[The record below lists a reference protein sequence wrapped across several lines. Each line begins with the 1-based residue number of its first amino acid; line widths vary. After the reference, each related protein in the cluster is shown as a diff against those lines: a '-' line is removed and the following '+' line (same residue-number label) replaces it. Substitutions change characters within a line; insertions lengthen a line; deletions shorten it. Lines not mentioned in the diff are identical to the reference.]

1 MSYVPE
7 LAYDLNHPDPF
18 NPTTG
23 EVLPVNV
30 QDHEFDKAF
39 AFPGAVAPG
48 VYFNMPEEQYHAIP
62 ALSASGIKHILT
74 SSMDFWARS
83 WLNQFRDEDRSE
95 EDSEAKDIGKAY
107 HVRLL
112 EGRERFYQTYAPAFV
127 CDNPNALR
135 TVDDLKTRL
144 ALVGVTEGLSKL
156 KKAGFVDLLKKADPT
171 AVIYEELEAA
181 HIAEHPGKQFL
192 SWKLI
197 RKMELSAA
205 MIEKHPELKY
215 YFVGGYPEVTVIF
228 YLHGL
233 LFKIRIDYLKVKA
246 LNDLK
251 TFANQMGKRIER
263 AIYADVTN
271 NKYFVPGSLY
281 LIGSDEAKEHI
292 RAGRIFGAPPPPEWL
307 EAFQNS
313 PPHDMNFVF
322 QQKGVAPVTR
332 AALYSRK
339 DAMFDVALDNIRF
352 GCDQFKDYWRTY
364 QADPWVCKEPGIVLQ
379 FSDYPSYAGQ
389 I

>member
-1 MSYVPE
+1 MSHLE
-7 LAYDLNHPDPF
+7 TAYDLNSPDMH
-18 NPTTG
+18 NPITG
-23 EVLPVNV
+23 EIMPVNM
-30 QDHEFDKAF
+30 QDHAFDKAF
-39 AFPGAVAPG
+39 EYPGAVAPG
-48 VYFNMPEEQYHAIP
+48 VYFGMSEEQYHAIP
-62 ALSASGIKHILT
+62 ALSASGVKHILT

-83 WLNQFRDEDRSE
+83 WLNTFRDEDRTE
-95 EDSEAKDIGKAY
+95 EDSEAKEIGKAY

-112 EGRERFYQTYAPAFV
+112 EGKERFYQVYAPSFICEHPSPIV
-127 CDNPNALR
+127 
-135 TVDDLKTRL
+135 TVDDIKQAL
-144 ALVGVTEGLSKL
+144 AEVGVTSGLSKY
-156 KKAGFVDLLKKADPT
+156 KKPELTDLLRKANPDAP
-171 AVIYEELEAA
+171 IYDDLYAA
-181 HIAEHPGKQFL
+181 YLAEHPGKQFL
-192 SWKLI
+192 SWRLI

-215 YFVGGYPEVTVIF
+215 YFVGGYPEVTVVF
-228 YLHGL
+228 YFNGL

-263 AIYADVTN
+263 AIYSDVTN
-271 NKYFVPGSLY
+271 NRYFIPGSLY
-281 LIGSDEAKEHI
+281 LIGCDEAKEHV
-292 RAGRIFGAPPPPEWL
+292 RAGRIFGLAPPPEWL
-307 EAFQNS
+307 DAFAGS

-352 GCDQFKDYWRTY
+352 GCDQFKLYWSAY
-364 QADPWVCKEPGIVLQ
+364 QADPWVCKEPAIILQ